1 MRLFIA
7 EKPSVAKAIAA
18 ELGVTR
24 RGEGDIDCGATRVIG
39 CFGHLLG
46 QADLD
51 AYLPADVPTSDST
64 SQKLWRAQYVS
75 IIPVQW
81 QLRPRAESWQ
91 QLTIIARLIEEASEI
106 VDAGDPDRE
115 AQRLIDEI
123 LAHFQGPGRPH
134 RAKESPKEGHPAL
147 VGMHSFS
154 DLQAG
159 LW

>member
-18 ELGVTR
+18 ELGVTG
-24 RGEGDIDCGATRVIG
+24 RGEGDIDCSVTRVTW
-39 CFGHLLG
+39 CFGHLLE
-46 QADLD
+46 QANPD
-51 AYLPADVPTSDST
+51 AYLPADVPISDST
-64 SQKLWRAQYVS
+64 SKKLWRAQYVS

-91 QLTIIARLIEEASEI
+91 QLTIIGRLIKEASEI
-106 VDAGDPDRE
+106 VNAGDLDRE
-115 AQRLIDEI
+115 GQRLIDEV

-134 RAKESPKEGHPAL
+134 RAKGSSKEGPPAL

-154 DLQAG
+154 YLQAG
-159 LW
+159 LR